1 MTIPIRA
8 AADLQESE
16 IPWCPQRPSH
26 WFTVRTKW
34 LFQHKKVLNQI
45 GEQAQILSLTLRGVV
60 ENDPENPEGL
70 VPKDYN
76 TYQVFNKGD
85 LVFKLIDLENLK
97 TSRVGLV
104 HRDGIMSPAYV
115 RLVPTNPMVVE
126 YFYYQ
131 FYSLYLQGVYNQLG
145 SGVRSTLGPSDLGN
159 LPIFLPPLEEQQKIV
174 SFIQQ
179 QDRRIRKFIRNKK
192 KLIGM
197 LRDRRKQICNSIIGR
212 GLNAEAPMKTT
223 AFPWVGEIPVH
234 WKLTRIKNEFIC
246 LNPRR
251 IPLSSSVR
259 GGMSI
264 RRYDYY
270 GASGVID
277 KVDGYIFDD
286 DLLLIA
292 EDGANLVFRNLPLA
306 IIARGKFWVNNHA
319 HILKPREGD
328 LEFLAMALERLNY
341 SPWITGA
348 AQPKLT
354 KDRLMSIPIA
364 VPSPDEQR
372 IIVEALRRELSP
384 LDASIN
390 QARVEIDLIGE
401 YRSRLI
407 ADAVTGKIDLRNF
420 QPSDEAISPDTDPDL
435 SIEESDELNEDYN
448 EDEELLAEAVN
459 AN

>member
-1 MTIPIRA
+1 MSAIPSYWR
-8 AADLQESE
+8 EE
-16 IPWCPQRPSH
+16 RG
-26 WFTVRTKW
+26 KW
-34 LFQHKKVLNQI
+34 LFKRVQRDPAENDEVVTCFRDGTVTLRKNRRITGFTESLKEI
-45 GEQAQILSLTLRGVV
+45 GYQAVRKGELVIHAMDAFAGAVGVSDSDGKCTPVYSVCQPAASVVSEYYALIVREMARTGFILSLS
-60 ENDPENPEGL
+60 
-70 VPKDYN
+70 
-76 TYQVFNKGD
+76 KG
-85 LVFKLIDLENLK
+85 IRE
-97 TSRVGLV
+97 
-104 HRDGIMSPAYV
+104 
-115 RLVPTNPMVVE
+115 
-126 YFYYQ
+126 
-131 FYSLYLQGVYNQLG
+131 
-145 SGVRSTLGPSDLGN
+145 RSTDFRFETFASQV
-159 LPIFLPPLEEQQKIV
+159 LPVPPLEEQQKIV

-192 KLIGM
+192 KLIGL

-212 GLNAEAPMKTT
+212 GLNAEAPMKAT

-259 GGMSI
+259 GEMSI

-277 KVDGYIFDD
+277 KVDDYIFDD

-292 EDGANLVFRNLPLA
+292 EDGANLVLRNLPLA

-420 QPSDEAISPDTDPDL
+420 QPSEEAESPDTDSDL
-435 SIEESDELNEDYN
+435 SIDESGELNEDYN